1 MSWRLDCLDHVWTS
15 WFCVDYENAICLSLA
30 FAGTIWSHP
39 SSLVGGLQKLVS
51 FFHSRSLI
59 TKSWSVPWVDC
70 EGKGCLQ
77 LENVENISS
86 LLLSQWASICAYSA
100 AHKICI
106 WIYYHIWPGY
116 LARKLFI
123 SCHSPVVCGSSSI
136 CALCSIVKACTDY
149 LLCQHPLQSLQL
161 LN

>member
-1 MSWRLDCLDHVWTS
+1 MSWRLDCVDHVWTS
-15 WFCVDYENAICLSLA
+15 WFCVGYENAICLSLA
-30 FAGTIWSHP
+30 FAGTTGPFTHP
-39 SSLVGGLQKLVS
+39 SSLVGGLQKLAS

-86 LLLSQWASICAYSA
+86 LLLSQWASICAYST

-106 WIYYHIWPGY
+106 WIYYHIWPGNSLSPAIHLLY
-116 LARKLFI
+116 VVHPASALF
-123 SCHSPVVCGSSSI
+123 VV
-136 CALCSIVKACTDY
+136 CSIVKACTDH
-149 LLCQHPLQSLQL
+149 LLCQHPL
-161 LN
+161 

>member
-1 MSWRLDCLDHVWTS
+1 MSWPS
-15 WFCVDYENAICLSLA
+15 WSCLSVMVLRGLWKCYLLE
-30 FAGTIWSHP
+30 FGLCYRTTGPFTHP

-59 TKSWSVPWVDC
+59 TKSWSVPWADC

-86 LLLSQWASICAYSA
+86 LLLSQWASIRAYSA

-106 WIYYHIWPGY
+106 WIYYHIWPENSLS
-116 LARKLFI
+116 LAIHLCMWFI
-123 SCHSPVVCGSSSI
+123 QHLRSLHFAASSRLAQITSCAST
-136 CALCSIVKACTDY
+136 LCKVYSC
-149 LLCQHPLQSLQL
+149 